1 MIKDIDKI
9 MPNFLVSV
17 YLCSI
22 YWEELYQRRNYPQLL
37 PSRPRII
44 DPANPLNN
52 MWTSGFRTF
61 RPHERIYDYEPGDG
75 NAMPLRK
82 NIHTIDLS
90 QQDGT
95 AK

>member
-9 MPNFLVSV
+9 MPNFLMSV

-37 PSRPRII
+37 PSRSRII
-44 DPANPLNN
+44 DLANPLNN
-52 MWTSGFRTF
+52 VWTSGFRTF

-75 NAMPLRK
+75 NATPLRI
-82 NIHTIDLS
+82 NIHIIDLS

>member
-1 MIKDIDKI
+1 MIKYKI
-9 MPNFLVSV
+9 IHHFPLSV
-17 YLCSI
+17 HLCSI

-52 MWTSGFRTF
+52 VWTSGFRTF

-75 NAMPLRK
+75 NATPLRE

-90 QQDGT
+90 QPDGT